1 MNVACPQC
9 TSVFRVDPAKV
20 PPGGVRARCSVCS
33 GIINV
38 PEPSFEEPVAAT
50 PSSGWPGG
58 QDSSWGR
65 VPTPEGGWTATRPA
79 GPPTA
84 PASPTP
90 PAAIAPPQHT
100 SQPGTAWPSPSGSIP
115 ATWGDWP
122 SPDAGASQEEQPA
135 NPWGD
140 YGANPLVPEMFSAP
154 VQPPPFAPE
163 APRPPDYTPPA
174 PEPAAESWQSEPADE
189 YADEYQE
196 ELPAAQESAS
206 AVEQPAETP
215 SPAGSHINPFL
226 RRDPHERARRLARA
240 LASDIVTYYPEK
252 HAEGMR
258 DGTLRELF
266 REEIKKSYD
275 DYVAHVGAELA
286 RSTNY
291 FQEALNEVVA
301 GGKRLF

>member
-1 MNVACPQC
+1 MNVACAQC

-38 PEPSFEEPVAAT
+38 PEPSFEEPVVTT

-65 VPTPEGGWTATRPA
+65 IPTPEGGWTPPPPA
-79 GPPTA
+79 VPPAPPAPPTA
-84 PASPTP
+84 L
-90 PAAIAPPQHT
+90 APPDQHT
-100 SQPGTAWPSPSGSIP
+100 AQPGTGWPSPAGSIP
-115 ATWGDWP
+115 AAWGDWP
-122 SPDAGASQEEQPA
+122 GPDAGAPQEQPA

-154 VQPPPFAPE
+154 VQPPPPAPE
-163 APRPPDYTPPA
+163 AARPPEHTPPA
-174 PEPAAESWQSEPADE
+174 PEPAAEPWQSDAAEEYREEPPE
-189 YADEYQE
+189 
-196 ELPAAQESAS
+196 AQESAP
-206 AVEQPAETP
+206 AAEQPAEQPAATP
-215 SPAGSHINPFL
+215 SPGGSHINPFL

-291 FQEALNEVVA
+291 FQDALNEVLA

>member
-65 VPTPEGGWTATRPA
+65 VPTPEGGWTPPPPA
-79 GPPTA
+79 VPPAA
-84 PASPTP
+84 PASATPPSSFTP
-90 PAAIAPPQHT
+90 PAQHT
-100 SQPGTAWPSPSGSIP
+100 NEPGTAWPSPSGSVP

-122 SPDAGASQEEQPA
+122 SPDAGSAQEQPP

-140 YGANPLVPEMFSAP
+140 YGVNPLAPEMFSAP
-154 VQPPPFAPE
+154 VQPPPSPPE
-163 APRPPDYTPPA
+163 TPPPPDYTPPA
-174 PEPAAESWQSEPADE
+174 PQPSAGSWESEPAE
-189 YADEYQE
+189 EYQAG
-196 ELPAAQESAS
+196 LPAAQESAP
-206 AVEQPAETP
+206 AAEQPVETP
-215 SPAGSHINPFL
+215 SASGSHINPFL

-291 FQEALNEVVA
+291 FQEALNEVLA